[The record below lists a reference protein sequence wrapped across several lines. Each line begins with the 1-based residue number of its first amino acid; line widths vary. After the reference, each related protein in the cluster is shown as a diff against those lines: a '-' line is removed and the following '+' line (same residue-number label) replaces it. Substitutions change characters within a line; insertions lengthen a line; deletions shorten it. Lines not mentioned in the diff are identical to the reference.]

1 MSTKKSE
8 LNQKYSINGKTNG
21 RQGQSIRLKETVR
34 AWLYDRVMTGL
45 TSGWY
50 HHVLTRL
57 PDGAR
62 LLDVGIGTGGAVSR
76 NADLVRAK
84 NIRVRGIDIDNAYL
98 SQCDKICAQRG
109 LTDYIET
116 QRSSV
121 YDHDDG
127 PYDAV
132 YFSASFMLLSDPL
145 KAIRQVC
152 TQLAPHGVIFFTQTF
167 HHDRSALMERIKPML
182 HRFTTIHFGAVTYE
196 DEFRNLLMEG
206 GLELVEWITMG
217 RTSNSSFQ
225 LAMARPV
232 ITAAPAV
239 SMVDIAPP
247 LEKVFLAMR

>member
-1 MSTKKSE
+1 MATKKSF
-8 LNQKYSINGKTNG
+8 LNQKYARHGNAT
-21 RQGQSIRLKETVR
+21 RREGQSVKVKGNVR

-76 NADLVRAK
+76 NADFVRAK
-84 NIRVRGIDIDNAYL
+84 NIQVRGIDIDHAYL
-98 SQCDKICAQRG
+98 NQCNKICAQRG
-109 LTDYIET
+109 LSDYVKT

-121 YDHDDG
+121 YEHDDG

-145 KAIRQVC
+145 KAIKQVC
-152 TQLAPHGVIFFTQTF
+152 TQLAPHGMIFFTQTF
-167 HHDRSALMERIKPML
+167 HHDRSALLERIKPML

-196 DEFRNLLMEG
+196 DEFRRLLIQG
-206 GLELVEWITMG
+206 GLVLEEWITMG

-225 LAMARPV
+225 LAMARPA
-232 ITAAPAV
+232 TSAPAV
-239 SMVDIAPP
+239 PVAVTSQP
-247 LEKVFLAMR
+247 LEKVSMAMR